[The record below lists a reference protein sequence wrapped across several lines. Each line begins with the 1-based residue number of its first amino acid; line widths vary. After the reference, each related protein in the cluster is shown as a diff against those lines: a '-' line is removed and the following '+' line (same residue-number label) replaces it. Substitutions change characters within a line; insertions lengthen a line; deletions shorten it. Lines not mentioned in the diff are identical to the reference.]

1 MRQVLKQKV
10 QIKAGYYGIGQGIS
24 QRDILFLLKIMLLI
38 FMLAAKGCKLLSHKL
53 FVRRLTAKR
62 CGIRLADENIND
74 NHYCFFYHFE
84 EDDMDTSLA
93 EEVQHTATT
102 LQSDSFFF
110 MSPYRSFT
118 TSGCFA
124 RFSEPAVGGDDPAGH
139 FQQKLAQA
147 FQNAKANGI
156 AHPVMVGAIPFDTR
170 KPSSLFIPQRWQT
183 FSRPARQQSA
193 RYFSGSQALKVEQH
207 TEIPPQPVF
216 EEMVARAASLTAT
229 PQVNKVVLSR
239 LIDIATDKNMDSG
252 ALMERLI
259 AQNPASFN
267 FHVPLDDGG
276 VLLGASPELLLRK
289 EGAHFSSLPLAG
301 SARRQPDDV
310 LDREAG
316 NKLLASEKDRHEH
329 DLVTQAMKAILAP
342 RSHHLSMPSSPQ
354 LITTPT
360 LWHLATPVEGDA
372 RENENALTLACLL
385 HPTPALS
392 GFPHEAAKELIAEL
406 EPFDRELF
414 GGIVGWCDS
423 EGNGEWVVT
432 IRCARLQ
439 KNTVRLFAGA
449 GIVPASSPVG
459 EWRETGVK
467 LSTMLNVFGLH

>member
-1 MRQVLKQKV
+1 
-10 QIKAGYYGIGQGIS
+10 
-24 QRDILFLLKIMLLI
+24 
-38 FMLAAKGCKLLSHKL
+38 
-53 FVRRLTAKR
+53 
-62 CGIRLADENIND
+62 
-74 NHYCFFYHFE
+74 
-84 EDDMDTSLA
+84 MDTSLA
-93 EEVQHTATT
+93 EEVQQSQAT

-124 RFSEPAVGGDDPAGH
+124 RFNEPAEDGENLSSA

-147 FQNAKANGI
+147 FADAKANGI
-156 AHPVMVGAIPFDTR
+156 ANPVMVGAIPFDTR
-170 KPSSLFIPQRWQT
+170 KPSSLFIPESWQS
-183 FSRPARQQSA
+183 FARPARQQAA
-193 RYFSGSQALKVEQH
+193 RYATPTQTLTVAQRS
-207 TEIPPQPVF
+207 EIPGQPVF
-216 EEMVARAASLTAT
+216 EEMVARAAALTAT
-229 PQVNKVVLSR
+229 PRVNKVVLSR
-239 LIDIATDKNMDSG
+239 LIDIATQQPVDST
-252 ALMERLI
+252 ALLERLI

-267 FHVPLDDGG
+267 FHVPLEDGG

-289 EGAHFSSLPLAG
+289 EGSHFSSLPLAG
-301 SARRQPDDV
+301 SARRQPDDM

-329 DLVTQAMKAILAP
+329 DLVTQAMKTVLET
-342 RSHHLSMPSSPQ
+342 RSHQLTMPASPQ

-360 LWHLATPVEGDA
+360 LWHLATPVEGEA

-392 GFPHEAAKELIAEL
+392 GFPHLAAKELIAEL

-432 IRCARLQ
+432 IRCARLHE
-439 KNTVRLFAGA
+439 NTVRLFAGA

>member
-1 MRQVLKQKV
+1 
-10 QIKAGYYGIGQGIS
+10 
-24 QRDILFLLKIMLLI
+24 
-38 FMLAAKGCKLLSHKL
+38 
-53 FVRRLTAKR
+53 
-62 CGIRLADENIND
+62 
-74 NHYCFFYHFE
+74 
-84 EDDMDTSLA
+84 MDTSLA

-124 RFSEPAVGGDDPAGH
+124 RFSEPAVGGDDPAGQ

-147 FQNAKANGI
+147 FRDAKASGI

-170 KPSSLFIPQRWQT
+170 KPSSLFIPQRWET

-193 RYFSGSQALKVEQH
+193 RYFSGAQGLKVEQR
-207 TEIPPQPVF
+207 TEIPAQPVF

-239 LIDIATDKNMDSG
+239 LIDIATDKKMDSG

-267 FHVPLDDGG
+267 FHVPLEDGG

-289 EGAHFSSLPLAG
+289 EGRHFSSLPLAG

-329 DLVTQAMKAILAP
+329 DLVTQAMKAILEP

-360 LWHLATPVEGDA
+360 LWHLATPVEGVA
-372 RENENALTLACLL
+372 RENEHALTLACLL
-385 HPTPALS
+385 HPTPALC
-392 GFPHEAAKELIAEL
+392 GFPHQAA
-406 EPFDRELF
+406 
-414 GGIVGWCDS
+414 
-423 EGNGEWVVT
+423 
-432 IRCARLQ
+432 
-439 KNTVRLFAGA
+439 
-449 GIVPASSPVG
+449 
-459 EWRETGVK
+459 
-467 LSTMLNVFGLH
+467 